1 MAALASWRDWLSDES
16 IRDQGQKEEGGAVHC
31 RSRVPL
37 IPLARLDNAPNMGY
51 ISNTIPLT
59 SCRDVA
65 DLDRLA
71 AIIAVSSSSSIT
83 VMLQAISAES
93 EED

>member
-1 MAALASWRDWLSDES
+1 M
-16 IRDQGQKEEGGAVHC
+16 HC

-37 IPLARLDNAPNMGY
+37 IPLARLDNAANMGY

-71 AIIAVSSSSSIT
+71 AFIAVSSSSSIT
-83 VMLQAISAES
+83 VMLQAISES